1 MSRRLE
7 TLAPGTPVFCGETR
21 VGSVEGVYTEGDSRL
36 PEYLAV
42 QWETRGFPILVPTHD
57 VESLEERGVI
67 LQSADPVVYETIAKF
82 EPDRYPTIK
91 KLA

>member
-7 TLAPGTPVFCGETR
+7 TLAPGTPVFCGEQR
-21 VGSVEGVYTEGDSRL
+21 VGSVEGIYTEGDSRL

-42 QWETRGFPILVPTHD
+42 AWQSRGETILVPTRE

-67 LQSADPVVYETIAKF
+67 LECSDPAFFETTARF
-82 EPDRYPTIK
+82 EPRQFPTIK

>member
-7 TLAPGTPVFCGETR
+7 TLAPGTPVFCGDQR

-42 QWETRGFPILVPTHD
+42 AWDSRGETILVRTND
-57 VESLEERGVI
+57 VASIEERGVV
-67 LQSADPVVYETIAKF
+67 LQSAEPAAYVTTAKYEAKQF
-82 EPDRYPTIK
+82 PTIK
-91 KLA
+91 KLR

>member
-7 TLAPGTPVFCGETR
+7 TLAPGTPVFCGERR
-21 VGSVEGVYTEGDSRL
+21 VGSVEGVYTEGESRL

-42 QWETRGFPILVPTHD
+42 AWESRGATILVPTKD
-57 VESLEERGVI
+57 VESIEDRGVV
-67 LQSADPVVYETIAKF
+67 LQSFDPAVYETTAKF
-82 EPDRYPTIK
+82 EPKQIPTIK